1 MTKFHIEWKQSSKIP
16 EDPVKLAKL
25 YLSHMELVKADL
37 KSGKLTDFGQYSN
50 GSSGYALIEGTET
63 DVFTTLMKWLPYVE
77 FDVKPIVNVDKTIEA
92 INKLLAQSK
101 TV

>member
-50 GSSGYALIEGTET
+50 GSSGYALVEGTEI

>member
-1 MTKFHIEWKQSSKIP
+1 MTKFHVEWKQSSKIP

-50 GSSGYALIEGTET
+50 GSSGYILMEGTEN

-77 FDVKPIVNVDKTIEA
+77 FDVKPIVNVDQTIDA
-92 INKLLAQSK
+92 INRALSMAK
-101 TV
+101 

>member
-25 YLSHMELVKADL
+25 YLSHMEQVKADL

-50 GSSGYALIEGTET
+50 GSSGYCLIEGTEI

-77 FDVKPIVNVDKTIEA
+77 FDVKPIVNVDQTIEA
-92 INKLLAQSK
+92 IKLAVQSK
-101 TV
+101 TG

>member
-1 MTKFHIEWKQSSKIP
+1 MTKFHIGWKQSSKIP

-25 YLSHMELVKADL
+25 YLSHMEQVKADL

-50 GSSGYALIEGTET
+50 GSSGYCIIEGTEN

-77 FDVKPIVNVDKTIEA
+77 FDVKPIVNVDQTIEA
-92 INKLLAQSK
+92 INKALSMTK
-101 TV
+101 

>member
-1 MTKFHIEWKQSSKIP
+1 MTKFHVEWKQSSKIP

-50 GSSGYALIEGTET
+50 GSSGYILIEGNEN

-77 FDVKPIVNVDKTIEA
+77 FDVKPIVNVDQTIDA
-92 INKLLAQSK
+92 INRALSMTK
-101 TV
+101 